1 MWAGEE
7 VRGALIHFA
16 FENCESLDVV
26 GRGASAFQREVF
38 EFGETYPSMAVE
50 EGLWLIVLQGVGHFS
65 IG

>member
-7 VRGALIHFA
+7 VRGALIHFEN
-16 FENCESLDVV
+16 FEGLDVV

-50 EGLWLIVLQGVGHFS
+50 EGLRLIVLQGVGHFS